1 MNDHPRPDH
10 CRISDHLPEP
20 SAPQFSEHKNSHL
33 VGDGDPRA
41 SGVKPRLRN
50 ERLPYEITRSGL
62 LAVGAAF
69 LISLCLFWYGA
80 GSIEATL
87 MRMMAIEVPKSI
99 ARTNSPFWAILA
111 GASFMG
117 GGLGAAIGHLFRD
130 EKGGAAAMG
139 AFVGAL
145 AGPPLILIL
154 LFGLLLFI
162 WILLGGP
169 SA

>member
-1 MNDHPRPDH
+1 M
-10 CRISDHLPEP
+10 
-20 SAPQFSEHKNSHL
+20 PQFPERKNFHL
-33 VGDGDPRA
+33 FGDGGTRA
-41 SGVKPRLRN
+41 SGATPRLRN

-62 LAVGAAF
+62 LAVSAAF

-80 GSIEATL
+80 GSIEAPL
-87 MRMMAIEVPKSI
+87 MRAMAIEVPKSI

-117 GGLGAAIGHLFRD
+117 GGVGAAIGHLFRD

-145 AGPPLILIL
+145 AGPPFILVF
-154 LFGLLLFI
+154 LFGLFLFI

-169 SA
+169 

>member
-1 MNDHPRPDH
+1 MNERPRTDHE
-10 CRISDHLPEP
+10 RISDHLTEP
-20 SAPQFSEHKNSHL
+20 SAPQFPEHKNIH
-33 VGDGDPRA
+33 VFGDGGPRA
-41 SGVKPRLRN
+41 SGAASGLRN
-50 ERLPYEITRSGL
+50 GRLPYEITRSGL

-69 LISLCLFWYGA
+69 LFSLCLFWYGA
-80 GSIEATL
+80 GSIEAPL
-87 MRMMAIEVPKSI
+87 MRVMAIEVPKSI

-117 GGLGAAIGHLFRD
+117 GALGTAIGHLFRD
-130 EKGGAAAMG
+130 EKRGAAATG

-145 AGPPLILIL
+145 AGPPFVLIL